1 MRIVLKPHVKQIKRG
16 FAATCVELPVTAHG
30 FSPEVA
36 QANLCSVVRML
47 YRSLERGGE
56 LQRGIEETGVLVEE
70 DGSDGIQVTCG

>member
-1 MRIVLKPHVKQIKRG
+1 
-16 FAATCVELPVTAHG
+16 
-30 FSPEVA
+30 
-36 QANLCSVVRML
+36 ML